1 MLPPPPLAGKEF
13 VCRYI
18 LIDAYTCDLRISTG
32 LAGVSSA
39 GEVQQCIREG
49 RTKGR
54 GRHMRQPMFIIRLAL
69 ALIVLAS
76 GCAAPTAEVGSVL
89 TQPGGSG
96 SANGADLKGTWRG
109 SFEGVNTGDSGR
121 IHGDIVCQINDD
133 GTYKTTWVT
142 RLVAGSTRGGRL
154 EMSGTVVAR
163 GKRVMFNSSLGSRIT
178 LRHVGDTL
186 YGLTIDPAAKRLTV
200 TIELRKVHTV
210 PEAP

>member
-1 MLPPPPLAGKEF
+1 M
-13 VCRYI
+13 
-18 LIDAYTCDLRISTG
+18 DLRISIVPT
-32 LAGVSSA
+32 GVSSA

-54 GRHMRQPMFIIRLAL
+54 DGHMRQPMFIIRLAL

-121 IHGDIVCQINDD
+121 IHGDIACQINDD

-142 RLVAGSTRGGRL
+142 RPVAGSTRGADLKCRAL
-154 EMSGTVVAR
+154 S
-163 GKRVMFNSSLGSRIT
+163 
-178 LRHVGDTL
+178 
-186 YGLTIDPAAKRLTV
+186 
-200 TIELRKVHTV
+200 
-210 PEAP
+210 